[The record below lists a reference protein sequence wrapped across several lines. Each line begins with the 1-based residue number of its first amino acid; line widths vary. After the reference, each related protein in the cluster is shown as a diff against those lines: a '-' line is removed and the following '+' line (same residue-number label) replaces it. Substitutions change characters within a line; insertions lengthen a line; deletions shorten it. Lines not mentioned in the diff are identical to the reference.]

1 MTKYDYIMTPS
12 DELSEKG
19 NLLIFSM
26 YIKEIYKPSINL
38 NITIPN
44 VIVSKLSQQ
53 EFNFFFTDLLLDAK
67 ISDNNLRI
75 HVTDSPNFLV
85 KAD

>member
-1 MTKYDYIMTPS
+1 MTKHDHIMTPS
-12 DELSEKG
+12 EELSDKG

-26 YIKEIYKPSINL
+26 YIKEIYKPGINL

-44 VIVSKLSQQ
+44 SIVSKLSKQ

-75 HVTDSPNFLV
+75 NVTDSPNFLV

>member
-1 MTKYDYIMTPS
+1 MTKFDHTMSPS

-26 YIKEIYKPSINL
+26 YLKEIYKPGVYL
-38 NITIPN
+38 NITIPKR
-44 VIVSKLSQQ
+44 IVDNLSKQ

-67 ISDNNLRI
+67 ISDDNLRI
-75 HVTDSPNFLV
+75 SITDSPNFLV
-85 KAD
+85 KAE

>member
-1 MTKYDYIMTPS
+1 MTKFDHAMSPS

-26 YIKEIYKPSINL
+26 YLKEIYKPGVYL
-38 NITIPN
+38 NITIPKR
-44 VIVSKLSQQ
+44 IVDNLSKQ

-67 ISDNNLRI
+67 ISDDNLRI
-75 HVTDSPNFLV
+75 SITDSPNFLV
-85 KAD
+85 KAE